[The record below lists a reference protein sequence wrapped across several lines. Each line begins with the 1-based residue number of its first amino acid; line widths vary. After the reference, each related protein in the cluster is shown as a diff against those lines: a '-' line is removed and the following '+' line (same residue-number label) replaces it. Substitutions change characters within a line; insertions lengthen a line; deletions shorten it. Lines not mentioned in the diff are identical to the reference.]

1 MKLNK
6 AKVGNLYSAKL
17 NEGEFIEGS
26 FDLLEYGWYES
37 GKAFIAKNGRVMSF
51 TEAYRELVPKCSF
64 NLYNAFFVGV
74 TKYKKTIDGI
84 VRYLIEK
91 YNKD

>member
-6 AKVGNLYSAKL
+6 DKVATFYSARLKQ
-17 NEGEFIEGS
+17 GELIEGS
-26 FDLLEYGWYES
+26 FDLLEYGWYNS
-37 GKAFIAKNGRVMSF
+37 GKAFIAWNGHVMSF
-51 TEAYRELVPKCSF
+51 AEAYRKLVPKCSF
-64 NLYNAFFVGV
+64 NLYDAFFVG
-74 TKYKKTIDGI
+74 TTRYKKTIDGI

>member
-1 MKLNK
+1 MRLNLE
-6 AKVGNLYSAKL
+6 KVDTMYSA
-17 NEGEFIEGS
+17 FIDG
-26 FDLLEYGWYES
+26 DTYKYGWYKS
-37 GKAFIAKNGRVMSF
+37 GKAFVAKNGRVMSF

-84 VRYLIEK
+84 VRYLIDK
-91 YNKD
+91 YNR